1 LANVQRKP
9 ASVETRRDERSDG
22 AMSETHV
29 LDKALLAELTAGAEK
44 VFENAVALYREAS
57 ILKDNGSLNR
67 ALFLFQ
73 ISLEESAK
81 LEMLGSWA
89 TSLLMGHEVDSA
101 RVKKAMASHASKNR
115 TNAYSLKA
123 DPKEAAAKQRGDFE
137 GAVKA
142 FKDTQQEF
150 HLRANEAKNGSLYV
164 DFVGG
169 TFVSPSERIT
179 PEMVSEIAALNEEF
193 LALSFPKLEMLRN
206 FAINPEQIEE
216 QLVGFEKPINE
227 LGDEYLD
234 DPVKAIDTLLQ
245 EMRERRLEIEMK
257 KQSKQ

>member
-1 LANVQRKP
+1 MVP
-9 ASVETRRDERSDG
+9 
-22 AMSETHV
+22 MSETHV
-29 LDKALLAELTAGAEK
+29 LDKALLAELTGGAEK

-57 ILKDNGSLNR
+57 ILKDNRSWNR

-73 ISLEESAK
+73 ISLEECAK

-101 RVKKAMASHASKNR
+101 KVKNAMASHASKDR
-115 TNAYSLKA
+115 TNAYFLKGDA
-123 DPKEAAAKQRGDFE
+123 KEEAAKQSGDFE

-142 FKDTQQEF
+142 FKDMQKEF

-169 TFVSPSERIT
+169 TFVAPNERIT
-179 PEMVSEIAALNEEF
+179 QEMVGEISALNEEF
-193 LALSFPKLEMLRN
+193 LALSFPKLEMLRKWTM
-206 FAINPEQIEE
+206 NPEPIKEE
-216 QLVGFEKPINE
+216 LAGFEKRINE

-234 DPVKAIDTLLQ
+234 DPMKAIETLLQ
-245 EMRERRLEIEMK
+245 EMRERRLEIEKK
-257 KQSKQ
+257 KQNKQ